1 MFKQEDGLSNTG
13 GRYQKVSED
22 YDTISQGGWF
32 DKVLKV
38 TIEADSEEIDPA
50 EASQVAW
57 AKSIKEGGLTLK
69 GIQYMQVRT
78 EGEKNFNENK
88 EFSHVLAAQSAGGDA
103 DNEEDS
109 AKTVF
114 MAVGALASAFAALTM

>member
-1 MFKQEDGLSNTG
+1 LFKQEDAVSNTG

-22 YDTISQGGWF
+22 YDSISQGGWF
-32 DKVLKV
+32 EKVLKV
-38 TIEADSEEIDPA
+38 TIRADSEEIDPA
-50 EASQVAW
+50 EATQVAW
-57 AKSIKEGGLTLK
+57 AKSIKEGGLTVK

-78 EGEKNFNENK
+78 EGEVNFNVNK
-88 EFSHVLAAQSAGGDA
+88 EFSHVLAVQSAGGDS
-103 DNEEDS
+103 EEDS

>member
-1 MFKQEDGLSNTG
+1 MFKQEDSVSNTG